1 MEALPPFNSRRQHAK
16 AIQVGNNLLQSQ
28 SVQFMHVD
36 TALFY
41 KEWAYF
47 QRHQDEDYSRT
58 ACISFLVTQKLVHN
72 QATFWGI
79 IRCSSR

>member
-47 QRHQDEDYSRT
+47 QRHQDEDYSPHGLYLLSCH
-58 ACISFLVTQKLVHN
+58 AEAS
-72 QATFWGI
+72 A
-79 IRCSSR
+79 